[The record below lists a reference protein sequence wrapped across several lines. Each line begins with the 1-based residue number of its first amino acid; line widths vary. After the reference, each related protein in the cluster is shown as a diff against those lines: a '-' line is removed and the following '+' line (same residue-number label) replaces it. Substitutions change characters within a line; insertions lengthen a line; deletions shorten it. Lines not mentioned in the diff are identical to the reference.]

1 MVCQTF
7 FPHVLRWPTRSPLCV
22 NRMAG
27 LIADR
32 GSFLRRCRGSRP
44 AACRSPRTSPR
55 RHASQAQ
62 SVQYCSL
69 LKHRRL
75 SCVPAGCH
83 PRAPSG
89 GGGGPRRRA
98 GGDCKIIYSQTRY
111 GFFGFAAGT
120 PGPAHGLI
128 ADRGCFFKRGGRR
141 RRRGWTR
148 RAGRRRRFTSGYG
161 LSRCGH
167 REKAGPPAAAKEDL
181 LVFSRRSWCETARP
195 SSLRQTL
202 LVITQQP
209 YFSSRQAI
217 LL

>member
-1 MVCQTF
+1 MPNFLPPRAALAHTVSTLCQQNGWT
-7 FPHVLRWPTRSPLCV
+7 HC
-22 NRMAG
+22 
-27 LIADR
+27 
-32 GSFLRRCRGSRP
+32 GSRVF
-44 AACRSPRTSPR
+44 
-55 RHASQAQ
+55 SQALPWVEAGRMSISPDIAAQARLTSTQ